1 MSNILRYILFENK
14 VKEMKTN
21 TLALNEILDKVLKI
35 YQPLE
40 ILLKAYLISIIPI
53 ILNRVLYITFFVY
66 LHKQKSYAKN

>member
-53 ILNRVLYITFFVY
+53 KY
-66 LHKQKSYAKN
+66 